1 MTDNNIDYSRDAEC
15 IVCGKENMDDYPACN
30 DCALTAH
37 FPHRQDCIHCFM
49 LERPSNIITE
59 TDLDAMARESGQ
71 CQDERC
77 VNGTIVGD
85 EYVTHA
91 GDVDNYTWDCSTC
104 NPTPKVY
111 TWDDNTEV
119 PF

>member
-1 MTDNNIDYSRDAEC
+1 MSDAICPRCGADNLT
-15 IVCGKENMDDYPACN
+15 DYPVC
-30 DCALTAH
+30 DTCATVAH

-49 LERPSNIITE
+49 LERPSNTITE

-85 EYVTHA
+85 EFITRA